1 MLEFESFTLANGLRV
16 VHHLDEKTPLAVVNI
31 LYNVGARDE
40 DDNLTGIAHLFEHL
54 MFGGSK
60 NAESYDEPLQRASGE
75 NNAFTSNDITNYY
88 VTLPAENIET
98 ALWLESDRMFQL
110 NLTPKTLEVQQGVV
124 KEEFKQRYL
133 NQPYGDLWL
142 HFRPL
147 AYTTHPYKWAT
158 IGKELAHIEKFTL
171 EDAHSFYKKFYNPS
185 NAILVVAGN
194 ISFESCKILV
204 TKWFKDISAGAV
216 NANTYPQEP
225 IQTAPR
231 RLELEKDVPMT
242 SLSLG
247 FHCGARTDEDFYS
260 LDLLSDML
268 GASASSRLHQK
279 LVKEKQLFADIAAY
293 STESLDSGL
302 FIISGR
308 IFPGIDTQTAEA
320 AIWEELHAFKQS
332 PPELREWQKVVNKKL
347 TVLKY
352 QELDVLNKAMNLA
365 LFTLLGDTN
374 KINSE
379 EASFLA
385 TSPESIHK
393 LANSL
398 FKESNCSTLV
408 YAAKNDQ

>member
-1 MLEFESFTLANGLRV
+1 MLAFDTFTLANGLRV

-40 DDNLTGIAHLFEHL
+40 NESLTGIAHLFEHL

-88 VTLPAENIET
+88 VTLPAENLET

-110 NLTPKTLEVQQGVV
+110 NLTPKTLAVQQGVV

-142 HFRPL
+142 YFRPL
-147 AYTTHPYKWAT
+147 AYTTHPYRWAT
-158 IGKELAHIEKFTL
+158 IGKELSHIENFTL
-171 EDAHSFYKKFYNPS
+171 ADADSFYTRFYNPS

-194 ISFESCKILV
+194 VSLESCKELV
-204 TKWFKDISAGAV
+204 TKWFGDIPAGEV
-216 NANTYPQEP
+216 NKNIYPQEP
-225 IQTAPR
+225 VQTEPR
-231 RLELEKDVPMT
+231 RLEVAKEVPMT

-247 FHCGARTDEDFYS
+247 FHCGARSDDDFYS

-268 GASASSRLHQK
+268 GASASSRLHQS

-293 STESLDSGL
+293 STESLDRGL
-302 FIISGR
+302 FIVSGR
-308 IFPGIDTQTAEA
+308 IFPGIDIKLAEA
-320 AIWEELHAFKQS
+320 AIWEELDAFKS
-332 PPELREWQKVVNKKL
+332 ELPSHREWQKVVNKKL

-352 QELDVLNKAMNLA
+352 TELDVLNKAMNLA
-365 LFTLLGDTN
+365 LFTHLGDTN
-374 KINSE
+374 KINTE

-385 TSPESIHK
+385 SSPASIHA
-393 LANSL
+393 LANQL
-398 FKESNCSTLV
+398 FQENNCSTLV
-408 YAAKNDQ
+408 YNAKA